1 MAEKLTEEEIKILQD
16 KYSLNDEQ
24 LSKFFAE
31 EIVPKFTRGKKPSE
45 KPQLVYLSGQPGAG
59 KSSVSRI
66 YAKEMGGEESVVV
79 FGADDLR
86 AMLPYAKE
94 VQEKYE
100 MEYPFIT
107 KKDSGKLR
115 TMLMNHCFEN
125 KINMVVES
133 IFANPNDDKMPVFEQ
148 AKKAGFKMGV
158 AFLGVDENLSSLGI
172 YNRYNYQKNL
182 TGRGFAPTLDMH
194 DKAYAIMPQIIT
206 GMTQNP
212 NIDWVKIYDR
222 DGECHGEWQQD
233 CDTHIKYDKQKS
245 SSIHGNYNEWVSNM
259 TDQYTA
265 KLKECTSKL
274 EGSREASFKKDDYEK
289 SMTSYDKIIAD
300 MTKREESQELID
312 TVKKLKDRHM
322 TKKMSIEKQLKNE
335 KAFKKEKREA
345 DQFETEGI
353 GKFQEETQ
361 KKILKLARKSGI
373 PLSNDAC
380 KDEKLIL
387 TMLEQLSNEDGKNP
401 EKITVGQKQVFGKK
415 PETVKISVNPQT
427 IKNLH
432 NNGR

>member
-1 MAEKLTEEEIKILQD
+1 
-16 KYSLNDEQ
+16 
-24 LSKFFAE
+24 
-31 EIVPKFTRGKKPSE
+31 
-45 KPQLVYLSGQPGAG
+45 
-59 KSSVSRI
+59 
-66 YAKEMGGEESVVV
+66 
-79 FGADDLR
+79 
-86 AMLPYAKE
+86 
-94 VQEKYE
+94 
-100 MEYPFIT
+100 
-107 KKDSGKLR
+107 
-115 TMLMNHCFEN
+115 
-125 KINMVVES
+125 
-133 IFANPNDDKMPVFEQ
+133 
-148 AKKAGFKMGV
+148 MGV